1 MLQNYKNTK
10 VSGRGIH
17 TTSSSNGAEPT
28 GRDTSNVGH
37 SGSVYLRSTKN
48 GPQDVLDNH
57 DVSSNGKK
65 RFL

>member
-1 MLQNYKNTK
+1 MCYRTTRIPRYQGEA
-10 VSGRGIH
+10 S

-28 GRDTSNVGH
+28 GRDTSNVGQ
-37 SGSVYLRSTKN
+37 SGFVYLRSTKN